1 MHLFSHSALAHGVP
15 LPAEWAVLV
24 AVSIMYWALGQIT
37 GVAKTSVA
45 GTAWNRGN
53 RETEPEVPAWVK
65 RTEKAQKNLLESY
78 PFFLSLVVALGFTG
92 KSTELSTAGAILWF
106 ACRLA
111 HAGLFMA
118 GITGWR
124 TVAYLASL
132 AGLGV
137 MLFTLAV

>member
-1 MHLFSHSALAHGVP
+1 M
-15 LPAEWAVLV
+15 PAEWTVLV
-24 AVSIMYWALGQIT
+24 AVSALYWAFGQIT
-37 GVAKTSVA
+37 GVAKTRVA

-53 RETEPEVPAWVK
+53 RETEPEVPAWVG
-65 RTEKAQKNLLESY
+65 RTERAQRNLLESY
-78 PFFLSLVVALGFTG
+78 PLFLSLVVVLSLSGKLNHLSALGA
-92 KSTELSTAGAILWF
+92 SLWF

-132 AGLGV
+132 VGLGM
-137 MLFTLAV
+137 MLVALVF